1 MNVACVDVVP
11 YELRL
16 REPLQ
21 VGNRRIDRRDG
32 VLVRVESTAG
42 AEGWGDA
49 APLPGFSVENR
60 PQAEQE
66 LRDLAVRMVG
76 FDVLSPADLDRLSN
90 LRQALSSSARFA
102 VETALVTAAAAE
114 AGQAPGAWLLGVESD
129 RCTVN
134 ALIGGDPST
143 WPGAVARCAAE
154 GFLSIKLKVGRH
166 PIDVE
171 LAAVRAATAA
181 APAVR
186 WRLDA
191 NRAWT
196 GVEALAFAHGLAGL
210 PVDYVEEPL
219 RAGEALPAGWPRTV
233 GTACDESLQS
243 YDDVPDPVPPVVAW
257 VLKPTLAGGLARSLA
272 RMRQA
277 RRCGCGVVFSAA
289 HESGVGIRMLG
300 ELAAATGI
308 PAGLD
313 TYRLLAED
321 VLEPRLHVAGGT
333 LDLIQAR
340 AGEVR
345 SSWKGGA

>member
-1 MNVACVDVVP
+1 MDVVP
-11 YELRL
+11 YEVRL

-21 VGNRRIDRRDG
+21 TGSRRIDRREG

-49 APLPGFSVENR
+49 APLPGFSVESR

-76 FDVLSPADLDRLSN
+76 LDIQSPADLDRLPN

-114 AGQAPGAWLLGVESD
+114 AGRTPGAWLLGVDAD

-134 ALIGGDPST
+134 ALLGNEPLT
-143 WPGAVARCAAE
+143 WPVAAARRAAE
-154 GFLSIKLKVGRH
+154 GFVSIKLKVGRR
-166 PIDVE
+166 PVDVE
-171 LAAVRAATAA
+171 LAAVRAAAAA

-196 GVEALAFAHGLAGL
+196 GAEALAFARGLAGL

-219 RAGEALPAGWPRTV
+219 RAGETLPAGWPRTV
-233 GTACDESLQS
+233 GIACDESLQS

-277 RRCGCGVVFSAA
+277 RRCGCEVVFSAA
-289 HESGVGIRMLG
+289 YESGVGVRMLG

-321 VLEPRLHVAGGT
+321 VLEPRLHFAGGM
-333 LDLIQAR
+333 LDLGKA
-340 AGEVR
+340 
-345 SSWKGGA
+345 